1 MDFSLDVRQALRG
14 MRRGRALTLAT
25 VLILGLGIG
34 SAATMYAVVDEVLLR
49 PLPVRDQG
57 RLVVAWGAFQASS
70 FGHVPISYSNVSAIR
85 DRSQVFEQ
93 VAALDYNGAPSP
105 R

>member
-1 MDFSLDVRQALRG
+1 
-14 MRRGRALTLAT
+14 
-25 VLILGLGIG
+25 
-34 SAATMYAVVDEVLLR
+34 
-49 PLPVRDQG
+49 
-57 RLVVAWGAFQASS
+57 VAWGAFQASS
-70 FGHVPISYSNVSAIR
+70 FGHVPLSYSNVSAIR